1 MSAKYLVP
9 ALLVTLLAG
18 CASTGVAST
27 TDPVRARV
35 LAELEQARKDGS
47 YPPSEA
53 NYVYPNWVKTANP
66 AGVVMTDG
74 HPEYDNAKPAAKPA
88 STAARSTAVA
98 TPTVAIMTDASS
110 GNLAAGSV
118 KGGDAAH

>member
-1 MSAKYLVP
+1 MSVKYLVP

-18 CASTGVAST
+18 CASTDVAST
-27 TDPVRARV
+27 TDPTRARV

-53 NYVYPNWVKTANP
+53 DYVYPNWVKTANP

-74 HPEYDNAKPAAKPA
+74 HPQDYQPKSA
-88 STAARSTAVA
+88 STAARSTVNAA
-98 TPTVAIMTDASS
+98 PAAALMTDASS
-110 GNLAAGSV
+110 GTAPSV

>member
-18 CASTGVAST
+18 CATADVAST
-27 TDPVRARV
+27 NDPVRARV
-35 LAELEQARKDGS
+35 LAELDQARKDGS

-66 AGVVMTDG
+66 AGVIMTDG
-74 HPEYDNAKPAAKPA
+74 HPEYANAKAA
-88 STAARSTAVA
+88 STAARSAAVA
-98 TPTVAIMTDASS
+98 TPAVAIMTDASS
-110 GNLAAGSV
+110 GTVATRTV

>member
-74 HPEYDNAKPAAKPA
+74 HPEYDNAKPA

-98 TPTVAIMTDASS
+98 TPAAAIMTDASS
-110 GNLAAGSV
+110 GNVAAGSV
-118 KGGDAAH
+118 KGGNAAH